1 LDRRFTIDYRADEA
15 AASRKALNRALYG
28 GRRWMPAMGIIVP
41 AALYVGF
48 VLHANWTAW
57 MGIWTTTVIV
67 AVGVVVLL
75 YIRFAA
81 PRINRRLFER
91 ASGVARLEGR
101 QIGYEF
107 TEEGFHIRTEFFEG
121 FQRWAGVDRVIDD
134 GKMILIV
141 LGPNA
146 NFLPGRLFASRRQR
160 AEFAAWLLERLT
172 PEARARS
179 RVAT

>member
-1 LDRRFTIDYRADEA
+1 MNHSFHIDYRADEA

-28 GRRWMPAMGIIVP
+28 GRRWLPAMGIAIP

-101 QIGYEF
+101 QIAYEF
-107 TEEGFHIRTEFFEG
+107 TDEGFHIRTEFFEG

-146 NFLPGRLFASRRQR
+146 NFLPARLFASKDQQR
-160 AEFAAWLLERLT
+160 EFAHWLLERLT
-172 PEARARS
+172 PEARAKS
-179 RVAT
+179 RVAA

>member
-1 LDRRFTIDYRADEA
+1 MNQQFTIDYRADEA
-15 AASRKALNRALYG
+15 AASRKVLNRALYG
-28 GRRWMPAMGIIVP
+28 GRRWLPAMWILIP

-48 VLHANWTAW
+48 VLYANWTQF

-81 PRINRRLFER
+81 PRINRRLYER

-101 QIGYEF
+101 KIDYEF
-107 TEEGFHIRTEFFEG
+107 TDEGFHIRTVHFEG

-146 NFLPGRLFASRRQR
+146 NFLPQRLFVSKQQR
-160 AEFAAWLLERLT
+160 KEFAAWLLERLP

-179 RVAT
+179 RISS

>member
-1 LDRRFTIDYRADEA
+1 MDRQFTIDYRADEA
-15 AASRKALNRALYG
+15 AASRKILNRALYG
-28 GRRWMPAMGIIVP
+28 GRRWLPAMGIVIP

-57 MGIWTTTVIV
+57 MGTWTTTVIV

-81 PRINRRLFER
+81 PRINRRLFEQ
-91 ASGVARLEGR
+91 ASGVTRLEGR
-101 QIGYEF
+101 QIAYEF
-107 TEEGFHIRTEFFEG
+107 TDEGFHIRTVHFEG

-134 GKMILIV
+134 GKMLLIV

-146 NFLPGRLFASRRQR
+146 NFLPERLFVSKDQRR
-160 AEFAAWLLERLT
+160 EFSAWLLARLT

-179 RVAT
+179 RVRA